1 MDDGAEEMAEIED
14 CSVLGELG
22 PLVDGVDVRFTTR
35 SRSAGWRWKSKES
48 GLPLDDGDE
57 TVWFVMRSVPLLC
70 SGGGGT

>member
-1 MDDGAEEMAEIED
+1 MGEIEEFR
-14 CSVLGELG
+14 VAGELG
-22 PLVDGVDVRFTTR
+22 PLVDGEDVVRFTTR

-70 SGGGGT
+70 SGGT

>member
-35 SRSAGWRWKSKES
+35 RCSTGWRWKSKES
-48 GLPLDDGDE
+48 GLLLDG
-57 TVWFVMRSVPLLC
+57 
-70 SGGGGT
+70 